1 MWGGPLVSSNLV
13 TRKDIGMLLGTG
25 GAATR
30 IQEQLTAAPTPD
42 GTDWTAWITAIAALL
57 TAVATCLGVVWRKRS
72 QRRSRK
78 R

>member
-1 MWGGPLVSSNLV
+1 
-13 TRKDIGMLLGTG
+13 MLLGVG
-25 GAATR
+25 DA
-30 IQEQLTAAPTPD
+30 IPEQLTAATSD

-72 QRRSRK
+72 RRRSRK